1 MSYSDDPLA
10 MRVRSHLNRGRD
22 FVIFSKTTFGGGSS
36 SGQTL
41 GLPPSVVLR
50 EDPTLIRLPINSDA
64 LISHLAS
71 LQAPVPD
78 IAPAVPNKA
87 IVSIPVKKFDPTI
100 LTKMYILWLHDLG
113 AAWAGSLGLGA
124 MAGDFCFI
132 MARAIIF
139 RFTGLRDLAYQLLT
153 YLLRKR
159 SFHLRLTFNLP
170 KLTLVPKFTRKKSLA
185 FVGQGMTVFGIIVF
199 LMTVGPIIRLQA
211 GEWWRQSER
220 ALSGKAQEPVI
231 RETLMDVARKPQEVP
246 PAEKQFQILIPKIG
260 INSRVVANVDASDE
274 VAYQD
279 ALKLGVAH
287 ARGSGLPGEE
297 NVTNRTIYIFGHST
311 NGIWNIE
318 RYNALFYSLKDLSL
332 GDEIIVWFWGKEFRY
347 LVTNIVKVDPSDLTY
362 LQPQIMQDKLVLQTC
377 WPPGTVWKR
386 LLVVAVPQ

>member
-1 MSYSDDPLA
+1 MSYPDDPLA

-64 LISHLAS
+64 LISHLSS
-71 LQAPVPD
+71 LRAPAPE
-78 IAPAVPNKA
+78 ITPAVPNKA
-87 IVSIPVKKFDPTI
+87 IVSVPVKKFDPTVLI
-100 LTKMYILWLHDLG
+100 KMYHLWLHDLDTVRTG
-113 AAWAGSLGLGA
+113 VLGLLA
-124 MAGDFCFI
+124 MSRDLCLVGV
-132 MARAIIF
+132 RAIVF
-139 RFTGLRDLAYQLLT
+139 RLTGLRDLAHYLLT
-153 YLLRKR
+153 RLLRKR
-159 SFHLRLTFNLP
+159 SIVFRLSFKIP

-185 FVGQGMTVFGIIVF
+185 FIGQGMTVFGIIIF
-199 LMTVGPIIRLQA
+199 LMTAGPIIRLQA

-274 VAYQD
+274 KAYQD

-287 ARGSGLPGEE
+287 AQGSGLPGEE
-297 NVTNRTIYIFGHST
+297 NASNRTIYIFGHST

-318 RYNALFYSLKDLSL
+318 KYNALFYSLKDLSL

-347 LVTNIVKVDPSDLTY
+347 LVTHIVKVDPSDLTY